1 MTNFT
6 HVFISRPRKES
17 DELAS
22 MLLPFG
28 LVPVVQPAYG
38 FLPLDAR
45 VAQPETYNEMGMA
58 GSESLVVF
66 TSPRSVAH
74 GVSQLPEGFLFRA
87 RVAAIGPATAKALAN
102 IGVRVSFS
110 STGGYTSEAL
120 LESLAQENLAGA
132 RNGSSAFILA
142 APGGRKKL
150 LQGLFE
156 QGWNARLVQVYQPQP
171 SVLDKAALSSL
182 GDASGVLSVWTS
194 ANAMK
199 AMSNRLPPAI
209 WFQLCQ
215 GDWLVISERLKRL
228 ARAYGPT
235 RIHLAPGPGNRD
247 LLSAIRNL
255 C

>member
-22 MLLPFG
+22 MVHPLG
-28 LVPVVQPAYG
+28 LVPVVQPAFG
-38 FLPLDAR
+38 FLQLDAR
-45 VAQPETYNEMGMA
+45 VAQPEIYSEMSLA
-58 GSESLVVF
+58 GPESLVVF

-74 GVSQLPEGFLFRA
+74 GISQLPEGFLFRA

-102 IGVRVSFS
+102 IGIRVTFAAAR
-110 STGGYTSEAL
+110 GFTSEAL
-120 LESLAQENLAGA
+120 LESLAQEDLAGA

-150 LQGLFE
+150 LQGLVE
-156 QGWNARLVQVYQPQP
+156 QGWNASLVQVYQPEP
-171 SVLDKAALSSL
+171 SVLDKVALSSL
-182 GDASGVLSVWTS
+182 EEASGVLSVWTS

-199 AMSNRLPPAI
+199 AMSHRLPPAT

-235 RIHLAPGPGNRD
+235 RIHLSPGPGNPD